1 MRLLVVFLLLI
12 AFNAAAQAPFYE
24 RVEGLSTRMQRNLE
38 KEFKRLVGE
47 QVSRPTN
54 QADGAVVYVTQPEF

>member
-1 MRLLVVFLLLI
+1 MRLLLLFLLLI

-24 RVEGLSTRMQRNLE
+24 RVEGLSNRMQRNLE

-54 QADGAVVYVTQPEF
+54 HADDAVVYVTQPEF